1 MFVLGYFLLG
11 IRFNFSKIFKLPN
24 SHQEIQKHITFVL
37 DLSQKKKSTVD
48 EHAKFG
54 QLGHAGHR
62 KSKRAASA
70 CQMAC

>member
-37 DLSQKKKSTVD
+37 DLSHTKKIDRNLANLAMLDTAR
-48 EHAKFG
+48 AKG
-54 QLGHAGHR
+54 RPQLVRWHVNQA
-62 KSKRAASA
+62 
-70 CQMAC
+70 